1 VSRSKDRSL
10 WRGVAVCLGAALWL
24 VWMAPAVVSG
34 ADRSGTTGPRTVS
47 PGDEARSVTVA
58 APCPTFSWSGAA
70 GAEAY
75 EVAVYRLTD
84 RGADREPALLEE
96 LPGPAFSWTPSRD
109 RCMTPGERYAWAVR
123 ARGPGGW
130 GEWSAASLFQVP
142 AAPGREE
149 LEQALAVVRSY
160 LAVHSGA
167 AGSLPPRPARPAER
181 AASDSEAGGKDVP
194 EPVRAAV
201 ARAIA
206 APDRVGLSSRLL
218 NQGSAVMYAVHG
230 YTTSSQEGS
239 AGVVGETHAE
249 INNTATYGVLGLHT
263 GNDALG
269 AAGAFSRTNGGD
281 LLVGLFG
288 GLEVFRV
295 DTGGNSLLTGNLD
308 LGGTLACTSC
318 VSGTAIVNGSVTG
331 LDIANGTVTGT
342 DLLNNTV
349 TETDLAAGAVGA
361 DELDQV
367 VVVSVECNGECTDIT
382 LGQVCGFAGV
392 DKRPVFVDCGNVDN
406 DSGSS
411 CGGDNTCSSFTLD
424 AADSLGS
431 LCTDGSGW
439 DANVY
444 CLDDD
449 DGGYP

>member
-1 VSRSKDRSL
+1 VSRSEDRSL
-10 WRGVAVCLGAALWL
+10 WRGVAVCLGAALGL
-24 VWMAPAVVSG
+24 VWLAPVVVSG
-34 ADRSGTTGPRTVS
+34 ADRSGTAGPRPVS
-47 PGDEARSVTVA
+47 PGEEARLVTIA
-58 APCPTFSWSGAA
+58 GRCPTFSWSGSA

-84 RGADREPALLEE
+84 RGANREPAVLRE

-109 RCMTPGERYAWAVR
+109 RCMTPGGRYAWAVR

-160 LAVHSGA
+160 LAVHSGV
-167 AGSLPPRPARPAER
+167 AGSSAPRPAEPAAPDAG
-181 AASDSEAGGKDVP
+181 AAGRDVP
-194 EPVRAAV
+194 EPVRTAV

-239 AGVVGETHAE
+239 AGVVGETNAE

-269 AAGAFSRTNGGD
+269 AAGAFSRTHGGD

-295 DTGGNSLLTGNLD
+295 DTLGNSALSGSLD
-308 LGGTLACTSC
+308 LGGTLDCTSC
-318 VSGTAIVNGSVTG
+318 VSGSAIVNGSVTG
-331 LDIANGTVTGT
+331 LDLANGTVTGT
-342 DLLNNTV
+342 DLVNNTV

-382 LGQVCGFAGV
+382 LGQVCGFAGA
-392 DKRPVFVDCGNVDN
+392 DKRPVFVDCRNVDN

-424 AADSLGS
+424 GADSLGS
-431 LCTDGSGW
+431 LCSDGSGW